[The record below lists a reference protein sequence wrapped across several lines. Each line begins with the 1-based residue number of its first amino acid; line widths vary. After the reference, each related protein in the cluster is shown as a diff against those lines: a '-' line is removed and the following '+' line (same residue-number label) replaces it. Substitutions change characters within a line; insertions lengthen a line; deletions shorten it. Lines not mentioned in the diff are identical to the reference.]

1 MSARGDSACS
11 PCYDP
16 SSIIPAKGWTIDM
29 TLNPLTNSLTG
40 SAMFGRN
47 PHNGKPTIVRAE
59 GVRLWDSEG
68 NEYLDGSSGAISVIS
83 VGHGRQEVVEAM
95 AEQAG
100 RVAYLHSFLVEHDT
114 SEALAREIV
123 RFTPGN
129 LNGVMFISGGSEA
142 NESAIKLAR
151 QYHLLRG
158 NPDKHVVVSRARSY
172 HGNTLAALNASGYVA
187 RRTPYLPMLH
197 SEPQMVESNCY
208 RCPFGLVYPECDLAC
223 ANDLQRVVDET
234 GAEQISAFIA
244 EPIVAAAGPGMTP
257 PPGYFERIRAICDEH
272 DILFIADEV
281 VTGMGRTGAWFGVDH
296 WGVVPDVITTAKGLS
311 GGYAPLGAMI
321 VGDHIAEAFR
331 EAGEHFQ
338 HGYTYMQHPVSCAA
352 GLAVLK
358 IIEREQLVDNAADQ
372 GEYLF
377 ARLQDLAANTPFI
390 GDVRGMG
397 LLAGIELVADKAT
410 RQPLDP
416 TLGVTARLL
425 DAARAR
431 GLLIYGGQSGD
442 GIVSDQVLVSPPLI
456 VGRQDVDAIIDRLT
470 HALDDI
476 RPILES

>member
-1 MSARGDSACS
+1 
-11 PCYDP
+11 
-16 SSIIPAKGWTIDM
+16 
-29 TLNPLTNSLTG
+29 
-40 SAMFGRN
+40 MFGRN
-47 PHNGKPTIVRAE
+47 PNNGKPTIVRAE
-59 GVRLWDSEG
+59 GIRLWDGDG
-68 NEYLDGSSGAISVIS
+68 NEYIDGSSGAISVIS
-83 VGHGRQEVVEAM
+83 VGHGRAEVVEAM

-100 RVAYLHSFLVEHDT
+100 RVAYVHSFLVEHEA
-114 SEALAREIV
+114 SEALAREVV

-129 LNGVMFISGGSEA
+129 LNQVMFVSGGSEA

-172 HGNTLAALNASGYVA
+172 HGNTLGALSASGYVA

-197 SEPQMVESNCY
+197 SGPQMVESNCY
-208 RCPFGLVYPECDLAC
+208 RCPFGLVYPDCELAC
-223 ANDLQRVVDET
+223 ATDLQRVIDEI

-244 EPIVAAAGPGMTP
+244 EPIVAAAGPAMTP
-257 PPGYFERIRAICDEH
+257 PPGYFERIRAICDQH

-281 VTGMGRTGAWFGVDH
+281 VTGMGRTGVWFGVDH
-296 WGVVPDVITTAKGLS
+296 WGVVPDIITTAKGLS

-321 VGDHIAEAFR
+321 VGDHIAETFTR
-331 EAGEHFQ
+331 AGAHFQ

-352 GLAVLK
+352 GLAVLR
-358 IIEREQLVDNAADQ
+358 IIERERLVDNAADQ

-377 ARLQDLAANTPFI
+377 ARLRDLAANNSFV

-397 LLAGIELVADKAT
+397 LLAGIELVADKTT

-416 TLGVTARLL
+416 ALAVTARLL
-425 DAARAR
+425 DAARTR

-456 VGRQDVDAIIDRLT
+456 VGRQDVNEIVGRLAL
-470 HALDDI
+470 ALDDI
-476 RPILES
+476 RSVLES

>member
-1 MSARGDSACS
+1 
-11 PCYDP
+11 
-16 SSIIPAKGWTIDM
+16 
-29 TLNPLTNSLTG
+29 
-40 SAMFGRN
+40 MFGRN
-47 PHNGKPTIVRAE
+47 PESGKPTIVRAE
-59 GVRLWDSEG
+59 GIRLWDGEG
-68 NEYLDGSSGAISVIS
+68 NAYLDGSSGAISVIS
-83 VGHGRQEVVEAM
+83 VGHGRREVIEAM

-100 RVAYLHSFLVEHDT
+100 RVAYLHSFLVEHET
-114 SEALAREIV
+114 SEALAREVV

-129 LNGVMFISGGSEA
+129 LNQVMFISGGSEA

-158 NPDKHVVVSRARSY
+158 HPDKHVVVSRARSY
-172 HGNTLAALNASGYVA
+172 HGNTLGALSASGYVA

-197 SEPQMVESNCY
+197 SAPQMVESNCY
-208 RCPFGLVYPECDLAC
+208 RCPFGLTYPSCELAC
-223 ANDLQRVVDET
+223 ATDLQRVIDEI
-234 GAEQISAFIA
+234 GADQISAFIA

-257 PPGYFERIRAICDEH
+257 PPGYFERIRAICDAH
-272 DILFIADEV
+272 DIVFIADEV
-281 VTGMGRTGAWFGVDH
+281 VTGMGRTGAWFGIDH
-296 WGVVPDVITTAKGLS
+296 WGVVPDIITTAKGLS

-321 VGDHIAEAFR
+321 VGDHIAATFS
-331 EAGEHFQ
+331 EAGAHFQ

-377 ARLQDLAANTPFI
+377 ARLRDLAANNRFI

-397 LLAGIELVADKAT
+397 LLAGIELVADRAT
-410 RQPLDP
+410 GQPFDP
-416 TLGVTARLL
+416 ALGITAQLL

-442 GIVSDQVLVSPPLI
+442 GIVSDQILVSPPLI
-456 VGRQDVDAIIDRLT
+456 VRREDIDEIVDRLT
-470 HALDDI
+470 LALDDV
-476 RPILES
+476 RTVLER